1 MVKIKKWQNL
11 RAYNKVWRFK
21 KSLYFIFILQILQKN
36 NENVK
41 ILVNPC
47 GCIYIYIYVLY
58 ISFIDSTTEFYIINS
73 EKISRF

>member
-41 ILVNPC
+41 ILVNPR
-47 GCIYIYIYVLY
+47 GCIYIYILY
-58 ISFIDSTTEFYIINS
+58 ISFIDNTREFYIINS
-73 EKISRF
+73 EKMLRF

>member
-41 ILVNPC
+41 ILVNPR
-47 GCIYIYIYVLY
+47 GCIYIYIYIVYFLY
-58 ISFIDSTTEFYIINS
+58 
-73 EKISRF
+73 